1 MVKSRQSLLVAA
13 SLAATLFHGASSAAR
28 LETVRGDADIAEAAT
43 ALWHAAPAAN
53 PRVLEMATSALACR
67 NRQADEVDRILAI
80 IDYSRPST
88 ERRLWVFDVTTRHL
102 LFEEHVAHGRNSGG
116 DLAEHFSNTPGS
128 LESSIGVFENA
139 GSYSGRNGYSLRLR
153 GLEPGFNDQAMERA
167 IVIHGADYVND
178 GIIRAQGRL
187 GRSFGC
193 PAVRPAIARALI
205 DTMNKGSFLFAYYPD
220 PAWLTKSQYLGD
232 CSPVGRALPS
242 SPGPSG

>member
-1 MVKSRQSLLVAA
+1 MMPRVKSKHILLAVT
-13 SLAATLFHGASSAAR
+13 SLAAALFLQGVCSAAR
-28 LETVRGDADIAEAAT
+28 LETASEAAT
-43 ALWHAAPAAN
+43 IAASARALWRAAPAAN

-67 NRQADEVDRILAI
+67 NRRADEADRILAV
-80 IDYSRPST
+80 IDYSRPSS
-88 ERRLWVFDVTTRHL
+88 EPRLWVFDVATQNL

-116 DLAEHFSNTPGS
+116 DLAEHFSNRPGS

-139 GSYSGRNGYSLRLR
+139 GSYSGHNGYSLRLR

-178 GIIRAQGRL
+178 GIIRAKGRL

-193 PAVRPAIARALI
+193 PAVRPAIARSLI

-220 PAWLTKSQYLGD
+220 PDWLSRSQYLGD
-232 CSPVGRALPS
+232 CDPPRS
-242 SPGPSG
+242 